1 MRSPST
7 PCAPPCRPPCYPNVR
22 APAAGGAGL
31 RCGSPGRD
39 AAAADLD
46 AEPADQHSGQQDNDS
61 LLSELAQDT
70 PARRAQRGP
79 WEAKSLLRERGE
91 KLHADRVR
99 RKRVET
105 GVGDE
110 REAKSEG
117 NARTSLVPLVATEED
132 DGGHRG
138 DYERE
143 GERMRDGTMA
153 EE

>member
-7 PCAPPCRPPCYPNVR
+7 PCAPPCRPPWYPNVR

-31 RCGSPGRD
+31 RCGSPRRD
-39 AAAADLD
+39 AAAADRD

-61 LLSELAQDT
+61 LLGELAQDT

-79 WEAKSLLRERGE
+79 WEAKSLLGERGE

-105 GVGDE
+105 GVGAE
-110 REAKSEG
+110 SEAKRAG
-117 NARTSLVPLVATEED
+117 TAHTS
-132 DGGHRG
+132 RG
-138 DYERE
+138 
-143 GERMRDGTMA
+143 T
-153 EE
+153 